1 MRFFGRIQK
10 RICDLDHTD
19 SSLPKKKPEDPEKD
33 HLPWQRTYPRATSE
47 TKKKQQTDP
56 HGEDKKKKQHKLWMN
71 IYEMFILRF
80 ETQMF
85 LEYNT
90 LLRIVKL

>member
-1 MRFFGRIQK
+1 MVESKNGFVILIIRILHYQ
-10 RICDLDHTD
+10 
-19 SSLPKKKPEDPEKD
+19 KKKPEDPEKD